1 MFVSRCRKIAS
12 QTWPPSRRSSI
23 ESHRKLRMPRTSM
36 KVINDVITRASTH
49 EDLIRRHSIQKRLY
63 ISLCQTIARL
73 CDTIP
78 KKSQPIKGCACIM
91 CACTINRLQ
100 YEAGV
105 MGFVL
110 TRPNPVGSG
119 EDPTLR
125 DHHDLTSNDFPKP
138 ETGRFPPNAIFIN
151 VVGYPKAASLCSLA
165 SLSIASRR
173 CWICRQWVC
182 SK

>member
-1 MFVSRCRKIAS
+1 
-12 QTWPPSRRSSI
+12 
-23 ESHRKLRMPRTSM
+23 M

-49 EDLIRRHSIQKRLY
+49 ENAIRRHSIQKRLY

-125 DHHDLTSNDFPKP
+125 DHHDPDF
-138 ETGRFPPNAIFIN
+138 
-151 VVGYPKAASLCSLA
+151 
-165 SLSIASRR
+165 
-173 CWICRQWVC
+173 Q
-182 SK
+182 